1 MNYLE
6 MTEDMFESTEDY
18 QNVILY
24 GQELQKWYEQ
34 LSDNGQV
41 KIRVNQMIFVYD
53 VIVINI

>member
-24 GQELQKWYEQ
+24 GQGIAKM
-34 LSDNGQV
+34 V
-41 KIRVNQMIFVYD
+41 
-53 VIVINI
+53 